1 MHSEAPSLESSEHS
15 RWGSVSFA
23 ARVCFVGFVSLGA
36 STSKESQE
44 RGFVGLFHRWTVSD
58 QKLLPWEL
66 LRKWFFYYRRRS
78 WTYPV
83 QNSAFVFISS
93 VLCYLRQDFS
103 DVCSLPCDCFV
114 SSILFCQNPARDS
127 SSHLESQVF
136 RKLKQENCHEFQ
148 TSVGYRVKKELQD
161 PLSAHGC
168 RFCESVFVYSDSKTI
183 TWVADQRLIN
193 SDPLAPPRCWI
204 C

>member
-15 RWGSVSFA
+15 RWRSVSFA
-23 ARVCFVGFVSLGA
+23 ARVCFVGLVSLGA

-58 QKLLPWEL
+58 QKLLQWEL
-66 LRKWFFYYRRRS
+66 LRKWFFYYWWHS

-83 QNSAFVFISS
+83 QNSAFVFNSS
-93 VLCYLRQDFS
+93 VLYYLRQDFS
-103 DVCSLPCDCFV
+103 DVCSLPFDCYV
-114 SSILFCQNPARDS
+114 SLILFCQNSARYS

-148 TSVGYRVKKELQD
+148 TSLSSRVKKGISGSIVWAWASLLWVRICVLWLQD
-161 PLSAHGC
+161 HCLSGWPKAH
-168 RFCESVFVYSDSKTI
+168 
-183 TWVADQRLIN
+183 
-193 SDPLAPPRCWI
+193 
-204 C
+204 